1 MGELLLCNESI
12 TAMPFYVDNISINVY
27 SIEELCYYILNN
39 TFLLDKDFMS
49 EELCTW
55 IDKEAKIPKLAE
67 QLRDIL
73 RSEGMLSEFVGKL
86 LSYSGYCTPS
96 EQKEI
101 LFALQQMEEKS
112 DFECNKIRADKLM
125 ENEKYL
131 NSIYE
136 YKRLLES
143 EDAKSQN
150 PVLCGNIYHNLGTA
164 YARLFLFEEA
174 VKCYRNAYRLNQ
186 KKESL
191 WECLLA
197 YRCMRDSNG
206 FNETVEEFNVSDMEV
221 VELKNLLSMASRS
234 ARTQEFEENLE
245 AIAMIKDKD
254 KIRYNNEITKII
266 LDCKEEYRRICR
278 I

>member
-12 TAMPFYVDNISINVY
+12 AAMPFYVESIAINVY

-55 IDKEAKIPKLAE
+55 IDKEAKVPKLAK

-73 RSEGMLSEFVGKL
+73 RSGGFLSEFVAKL
-86 LSYSGYCTPS
+86 LEFSGYCTPI

-101 LFALQQMEEKS
+101 LFALKQMEEKT

-143 EDAKSQN
+143 DDANNQD
-150 PVLCGNIYHNLGTA
+150 PILCGNIYHNLGTA

-186 KKESL
+186 KKESI

-206 FNETVEEFNVSDMEV
+206 FNGTVEEFNISDTEV
-221 VELKNLLSMASRS
+221 AELKNIISMASR
-234 ARTQEFEENLE
+234 TQETKEFEEKLE

-254 KIRYNNEITKII
+254 KSRYNEEIMSII
-266 LDCKEEYRRICR
+266 LNCKEEYRRICR